1 MVKTKR
7 KRLAKKVRKES
18 LVNVPLRRSSTAEE
32 QSTKIFVLAGISIL
46 LIIGLVLFLFVADND
61 GPAAGQAVY
70 FEAVDCDEGQIC
82 LMHDEGILGIGS
94 SEVTQVSP
102 GDEITFVVLANV
114 GSSVSDINLVDL
126 DLNFDD
132 GSISFVNESNDS
144 SFGGSDSQWE
154 LEMLSIG
161 PDPAYAGLPSVEDFL
176 LMSYTA
182 TSVVS
187 PVSVVSSEI
196 QIVELTFQVSSD
208 LVEGNTFELSFGSG
222 STVESSD
229 GTNLLDSSTF
239 SSAMIFEVVDIS
251 ESENDAPV
259 ILSID
264 EVGPDTTGEIA
275 VNVIVGEPLSVQV
288 EVEDAD
294 ASETLTLSIEELAAI
309 ATYYEGID
317 TSVISLLALVESSS
331 GGTAGTWEFNYDTS
345 LAVVGETYSFVINVD
360 DGEEVDSVSLLVTIV
375 EESNSAPTITTIADD
390 FVNLHPD
397 DTSDVAFEYTVEAS
411 DVDGDPLTYSLVAS
425 LYSGDGDLFNLA
437 TIDSTTGVISWV
449 ANSEDIDNTYTF
461 TVSVED
467 SINDLVTES
476 FNLEVTSV
484 NNPPAFG
491 TIGEQVGTPGTEFT
505 LTVVAVDMDS
515 TDIDSLE
522 YSMINSGTSSDTDG
536 SGELVIDSS
545 TGVISG
551 WTPGDVTETY
561 DVMVGVSDASAA
573 EDIATFT
580 ISVTSTT
587 DTSSDDSTDDSSED
601 AGDTSISSEILATV
615 NYGGSELS
623 DLTSLVAGESYTI
636 DVVVSGP
643 VDVDHLLI
651 VQVSDSSGEI
661 KSLSYQSMVALVE
674 GDTESFTMSF
684 TPDSDD
690 AYLVEI
696 FVWSDWPLN
705 GGEDLL
711 SAEGS

>member
-573 EDIATFT
+573 EDIATLT

-711 SAEGS
+711 SAEVS